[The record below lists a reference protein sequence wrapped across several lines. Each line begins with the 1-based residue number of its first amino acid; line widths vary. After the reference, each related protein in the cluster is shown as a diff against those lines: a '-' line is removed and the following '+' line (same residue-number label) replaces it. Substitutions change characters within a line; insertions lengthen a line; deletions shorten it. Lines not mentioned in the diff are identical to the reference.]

1 MDCKLSVFADC
12 QNDCVRISVDTINM
26 KINNNNKSNKNK
38 NNLKSLENVIRTCSK
53 WRQIY
58 SRKRTKSL

>member
-1 MDCKLSVFADC
+1 MDYKLNVFADC
-12 QNDCVRISVDTINM
+12 QNDCVKMSVDTINM
-26 KINNNNKSNKNK
+26 KIIKQQQQ
-38 NNLKSLENVIRTCSK
+38 NNLRSLENVIRTCSK